1 MNISNDEKFDLKKLI
16 SQTDC
21 DDNTEQIVKLKHSN
35 LIANDVNILNELK
48 KQGNL
53 DIEVCKEKCFF
64 LYKNYT
70 DIFNKIVKDEID
82 IKILSQFLLVLKM
95 IEDGKVDQHEG
106 SVIVGKILKELYV
119 DSALKMSDNLDKKYA
134 AEVPDKNEGVKMS
147 WKEYRNAKK

>member
-16 SQTDC
+16 SQTVC
-21 DDNTEQIVKLKHSN
+21 DDNTDQIVKLKHSN